1 MHLTKPTCHALLSV
15 FSPQV
20 SCHPIGPAL
29 LYCCHTVVNV
39 GPTVNQRWADVFCEV
54 IEVFSHLMFFDISG
68 VILSL

>member
-1 MHLTKPTCHALLSV
+1 MHLTKPTCHRLTECFLAPGELSSYWPSVAL
-15 FSPQV
+15 P
-20 SCHPIGPAL
+20 
-29 LYCCHTVVNV
+29 NV